1 MGNPVLLDT
10 AGYPSDLVVVMVGI
24 SLVFLILLL
33 LTVIISL
40 QGRFFDALEKKRA
53 QKQETAAPAVPVPA
67 AAPAPV
73 VEEGI
78 PPEVVAAIA
87 AAVAS
92 MDGGRYTLRTVSRA
106 KDGRSAWSRAGVVRD
121 TEPF

>member
-1 MGNPVLLDT
+1 MGKPVLLDT
-10 AGYPSDLVVVMVGI
+10 AGYPSDLVVVMVGV

-53 QKQETAAPAVPVPA
+53 QKQKAAAPEVSFPV

-73 VEEGI
+73 VEQGI
-78 PPEVVAAIA
+78 SPEVVAAIA
-87 AAVAS
+87 AAVAF
-92 MDGGRYTLRTVSRA
+92 MGGGHYTLRTVSRA
-106 KDGRSAWSRAGVVRD
+106 KEGRNAWSRAGVIRD